1 MLRLPQQS
9 VTPSGFFTNP
19 PPPTPAADPALAA
32 QFDTE
37 DLFVALRMHPYFETL
52 AQRHPE
58 LSSTIAQIVTTTLTT
73 RLALVHGDVS
83 PKNILTGADGPIL
96 LDAECA
102 WWGDPAFDLAFCLN
116 HLLLKFLV
124 LPQHHEE
131 LSTAFGALLVAY
143 QQHTAWE
150 SPAALLDRT
159 ATLLPALLL
168 ARVDGRSPVEYLDVT
183 QRATV
188 RDFALPRV
196 AASLTVHRE
205 TDPMDILAAWKDHL
219 SWPTPLPRCA
229 VAASGTLEVAPPS
242 RSRCSPRAGCARA
255 RLHRPGHP
263 VDQPRR
269 VTCATAVRGSA
280 GSTCS
285 RQFPACTPS
294 LPRHSWGMMSVRRA
308 RSIAC
313 LISSTPPPPHRY
325 SPRTPP
331 DPRGA
336 RRERDGCDIPCRAA
350 HGVRRGQATVVAIS
364 QS

>member
-1 MLRLPQQS
+1 MIGAVVPQAHSDGRRVFPTEYLSFLREAGL
-9 VTPSGFFTNP
+9 VGTHETPEATPLTGGISSDIWVVDAARGRLVIKHPLAELTVGNWHAPLERSQYEAHWFRTVNALVP
-19 PPPTPAADPALAA
+19 GACPTVLASDERANLIAMQYLDPAAHTLWKTELLAGRVNVALAAAVGDRLGLIHERTAADPALAA

-219 SWPTPLPRCA
+219 S
-229 VAASGTLEVAPPS
+229 
-242 RSRCSPRAGCARA
+242 
-255 RLHRPGHP
+255 
-263 VDQPRR
+263 
-269 VTCATAVRGSA
+269 
-280 GSTCS
+280 
-285 RQFPACTPS
+285 
-294 LPRHSWGMMSVRRA
+294 
-308 RSIAC
+308 
-313 LISSTPPPPHRY
+313 
-325 SPRTPP
+325 
-331 DPRGA
+331 
-336 RRERDGCDIPCRAA
+336 
-350 HGVRRGQATVVAIS
+350 
-364 QS
+364 